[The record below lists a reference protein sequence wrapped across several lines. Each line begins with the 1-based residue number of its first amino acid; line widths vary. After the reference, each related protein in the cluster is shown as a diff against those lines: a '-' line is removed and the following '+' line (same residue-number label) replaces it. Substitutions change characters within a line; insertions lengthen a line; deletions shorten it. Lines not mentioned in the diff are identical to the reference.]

1 MNLVFHMKNYLLN
14 SFRTQKLC
22 EYEAGGGFNCRDYRL
37 NRKRNSVSVFD

>member
-1 MNLVFHMKNYLLN
+1 MNLVCHLKNYRL
-14 SFRTQKLC
+14 SSVRPKKLC